1 MGRRARSTN
10 GENKFGH
17 SSLSLSLQILFSLS
31 GKRNETKTRETHRK
45 PFLPSSCSSRKKQ
58 SRKKERDEDRSSGKL
73 WNRRLSWV
81 TLSRHVTVSE
91 SLPLP
96 RPRRTIGRRGLIQG
110 SLHSSKVLPSRA
122 PIFSRTYR
130 KFYDHE
136 KFSPL
141 PINIYN
147 IYWDE
152 RMERSLRIYMIDWR
166 EK

>member
-17 SSLSLSLQILFSLS
+17 SSLSLSLFKFFSLSLCNS

-45 PFLPSSCSSRKKQ
+45 PFLPRGRNSRE
-58 SRKKERDEDRSSGKL
+58 RERDEDRSSGKL

-122 PIFSRTYR
+122 PIFSRTYIENSTIMR
-130 KFYDHE
+130 NFLL
-136 KFSPL
+136 PL
-141 PINIYN
+141 
-147 IYWDE
+147 
-152 RMERSLRIYMIDWR
+152 
-166 EK
+166 

>member
-45 PFLPSSCSSRKKQ
+45 PFLPRGRNSRE
-58 SRKKERDEDRSSGKL
+58 RERDEDRSSGKL

-91 SLPLP
+91 SFPLP

-122 PIFSRTYR
+122 PIFSRTYIENSTIMR
-130 KFYDHE
+130 NFLL
-136 KFSPL
+136 PL
-141 PINIYN
+141 
-147 IYWDE
+147 
-152 RMERSLRIYMIDWR
+152 
-166 EK
+166 

>member
-17 SSLSLSLQILFSLS
+17 SSLSLSLFKFFSLS
-31 GKRNETKTRETHRK
+31 LERETRRK
-45 PFLPSSCSSRKKQ
+45 RAKLIANHFFPRVVPRGRNSR
-58 SRKKERDEDRSSGKL
+58 EREREEEDRSSGKL

-122 PIFSRTYR
+122 PIFSRTYIENSTMMR
-130 KFYDHE
+130 NFLL
-136 KFSPL
+136 PL
-141 PINIYN
+141 
-147 IYWDE
+147 
-152 RMERSLRIYMIDWR
+152 
-166 EK
+166 

>member
-17 SSLSLSLQILFSLS
+17 SSLSLSLSSNSFLSLW
-31 GKRNETKTRETHRK
+31 
-45 PFLPSSCSSRKKQ
+45 
-58 SRKKERDEDRSSGKL
+58 KEKRDENARNSSQTISSLELFLEEETVERKREREKDRSSGKL

-122 PIFSRTYR
+122 PIFSRTYIENSTMMR
-130 KFYDHE
+130 NFLL
-136 KFSPL
+136 PL
-141 PINIYN
+141 
-147 IYWDE
+147 
-152 RMERSLRIYMIDWR
+152 
-166 EK
+166 